1 MRILY
6 VSAYYYPD
14 VVGGAESHLQQ
25 ICERLARRGHEVTVF
40 TTDRSISST
49 LLSASDPPRLDAR
62 QTLNLVRVRRFPP
75 HGPFLGAVNAFLRLR
90 GSYRL
95 LRMFLS
101 LEHIEVL
108 SGGRFNLR
116 AVAAAALLRAQIV
129 VVHNWCHPTL
139 GYYGCLIRTLTRV
152 PLVGIPLLH
161 TEEDWSHSER
171 LHAMLGQCDALV
183 TNTDYEKLFIE
194 TRGPGRRHVHVIPP
208 GVDPESFLDRDGAH
222 IRVRYGIGEAPVVGY
237 VGRMQPTKGVVKLL
251 EAMKTVW
258 RSDHRVRL
266 LLAGRRFPASTQH
279 DREFQDALA
288 SLSARDRSR
297 VIHIDGFDDKEK
309 SSIFDAMDIFAMP
322 STAESFGIAYLEAWM
337 CRKPVVASRIGST
350 RCVVDDGVDGLLV
363 DPNDSGGIAAAILQ
377 LLTDP
382 QLARRMGSAGY
393 EKTQAKFTWDTVTDQ
408 VERTFQNLIGV
419 SAR

>member
-1 MRILY
+1 MRILHL
-6 VSAYYYPD
+6 SAYYYPD

-40 TTDRSISST
+40 TTSRSISST
-49 LLSASDPPRLDAR
+49 LPSASDPPLNAR
-62 QTLNLVRVRRFPP
+62 QALNLVNVRRFRPE
-75 HGPFLGAVNAFLRLR
+75 GPFPRTLNAFLRLR

-95 LRMFLS
+95 LRVFLS
-101 LEHIEVL
+101 PEHIEVL

-116 AVAAAALLRAQIV
+116 AIAAAARLRAHIV

-139 GYYGCLIRTLTRV
+139 GYYGCLIKTLTRV

-161 TEEDWSHSER
+161 TEEDWSHSEV
-171 LHAMLGQCDALV
+171 LHKMLARCDTLL

-194 TRGPGRRHVHVIPP
+194 ARVPGHRSVHVIPP
-208 GVDPESFLDRDGAH
+208 GVDPECFSERDGLQ

-237 VGRMQPTKGVVKLL
+237 VGRMQPTKGVVRLL

-258 RSDHRVRL
+258 RSDPRVRL
-266 LLAGRRFPASTQH
+266 LLAGRRFPASSDH
-279 DREFQDALA
+279 DREFQHALA
-288 SLSARDRSR
+288 SLSARERSR

-337 CRKPVVASRIGST
+337 CQKPVVASRIGST
-350 RCVVDDGVDGLLV
+350 RCVVDDGVDGVLV
-363 DPNDSGGIAAAILQ
+363 DPNDSDDIAAAILQ

-382 QLARRMGSAGY
+382 QLGRRMGRAGY
-393 EKTQAKFTWDTVTDQ
+393 EKTRSKFTWDTVTDQ
-408 VERTFQNLIGV
+408 VERTYLNLIGA